1 MSKINKKTIQ
11 KLVAVGVLTV
21 MLIVLSVLSNNQ
33 RVCEFFATTV
43 ARAWI
48 AVFGTLFGWLPFS
61 MYELFLVLAILG
73 AIAFVVFV
81 IIFLAKR
88 RWQKLVSL
96 TLAVVISVLAFVNV
110 YTMTASFTYNRNP
123 LPSSV
128 YTEHSS
134 DDFSYEEA
142 VALAE
147 LLVQKANYAYE
158 NTDHDEN
165 GNIVYPFS
173 FRELSN
179 MLAEEYKR
187 LDDPYFS
194 SFTPKGK
201 RIVNKWIMSQLH
213 LTGVFFAP
221 FGEANVNG
229 NENNLYLPV
238 TLAHEM
244 AHGKGVM
251 REYQADLVAYYVLLT
266 SENPYLQY
274 GALAQ
279 MANVALGMVRLF
291 PNSQETYKTLY
302 DSLNKGIAQEKHNY
316 NMFYAQFTLMKDVGK
331 LFNDIYLKLQKQPD
345 GVHSYVKP
353 GQTQGTG
360 VKDDDGQEIIRII
373 HFSGTQNLLITM
385 FKQNLLQ
392 PFSN

>member
-1 MSKINKKTIQ
+1 MSKFTKKTIQ
-11 KLVAVGVLTV
+11 KLVAVGVLAV
-21 MLIVLSVLSNNQ
+21 MLVVLSVLSNNQ

-61 MYELFLVLAILG
+61 MYELFLVLAISG

-88 RWQKLVSL
+88 HWQRLVSL

-123 LPSSV
+123 LPTSV
-128 YTEHSS
+128 YTEHTSQ
-134 DDFSYEEA
+134 DFSYEEA

-158 NTDHDEN
+158 KTNHDEN

-173 FRELSN
+173 FRELSD

-194 SFTPKGK
+194 SFTPKSK

-213 LTGVFFAP
+213 ITGVFFAP

-291 PNSQETYKTLY
+291 PNSRETYLTLSA
-302 DSLNKGIAQEKHNY
+302 SLNKGIAQEKANY
-316 NMFYAQFTLMKDVGK
+316 HAFYAQFTLMKDVGNF
-331 LFNDIYLKLQKQPD
+331 FNDIYLKLQKQPD
-345 GVHSYVKP
+345 GVGSYVKP

-360 VKDDDGQEIIRII
+360 VKDDDGQEIVRIVL
-373 HFSGTQNLLITM
+373 FSGTQNLLITM

-392 PFSN
+392 PFSD

>member
-1 MSKINKKTIQ
+1 MSKFGKKTIQ
-11 KLVAVGVLTV
+11 KLVAVGALAV
-21 MLIVLSVLSNNQ
+21 MLIVLLILSNNQ
-33 RVCEFFATTV
+33 KVCEFFATTI
-43 ARAWI
+43 ARGWI

-61 MYELFLVLAILG
+61 MFELFLVLAILG

-81 IIFLAKR
+81 IIFLSKR
-88 RWQKLVSL
+88 RWQKLISL

-123 LPSSV
+123 LPTSV

-134 DDFSYEEA
+134 NDFSYEEA
-142 VALAE
+142 VAMAQ
-147 LLVQKANYAYE
+147 LLVEKANYAYE

-173 FRELSN
+173 FSELSD

-187 LDDPYFS
+187 LDDSYFS
-194 SFTPKGK
+194 PFTPKGK
-201 RIVNKWIMSQLH
+201 RIANKWIMSQLH
-213 LTGVFFAP
+213 ITGVFFAP

-229 NENNLYLPV
+229 NENSLYLPH

-274 GALAQ
+274 GALAK
-279 MANVALGMVRLF
+279 MANVALGMVRLY
-291 PNSQETYKTLY
+291 PNSNETYQTLY
-302 DSLNKGIAQEKHNY
+302 ASLNKGIAQEKYNY
-316 NMFYAQFTLMKDVGK
+316 SEFYAQFTLLEDVGNF
-331 LFNDIYLKLQKQPD
+331 FNDIYLKLQKQEE
-345 GVHSYVKP
+345 GVNSYVKP
-353 GQTQGTG
+353 GEIQGTG
-360 VKDDDGQEIIRII
+360 QTDDQGQEILRII
-373 HFSGTQNLLITM
+373 NFSGTQNLLITM

-392 PFSN
+392 PFSD